1 MKMKTRVLGVLLAG
15 LMAFSAAPQIADP
28 VTTVAVAATKLAAPT
43 GISATINDT
52 SVKLKWNKVKGASA
66 YRVYKY
72 NEKTKK
78 FEKYANV
85 SKTTCTVKNLTAGTT
100 YRFKIAALVKTNGK
114 LVEQTQSNGQSVT
127 TKLSAPKNFKATVS
141 GTSIK
146 LTWSKV
152 KGAAGYR
159 ILIYDQVTKQYKTY
173 KNISGT
179 KFTFNNLPANTYKFK
194 VAALIK
200 KKGDIK
206 EQMQSSAA
214 SAKLTKG
221 ASSSTNA
228 AVSAKE
234 HVCGYRYGTKKYA
247 IKHDINYMK
256 KLSSDFVGWLTIK
269 DTPIDI
275 PVVQATDN
283 RFYLTHDFYGA
294 YDPTKVGT
302 TFADYH
308 VKVTAKQTPDNLVV
322 YGHNIRTGVGL
333 AKITN
338 YYPLRYGSLNFYLNH
353 PTISYES
360 AFGGTSTY
368 VVFAGMFVNTDKKH
382 GAVFKYHTAHTFG
395 NETTFYKYF
404 ENVFDR
410 SVFYNPDVNIKYGD
424 KFLTLSTC
432 FYPFGADV
440 DTRFVLF
447 ARQLRKGESAKINT
461 SKAYVNKS
469 PLYFSYWYKV
479 NGGKWAGRKW
489 SDSLMQG
496 YAAWKKKNS

>member
-1 MKMKTRVLGVLLAG
+1 MKMRTKVLSVLLAG
-15 LMAFSAAPQIADP
+15 LMAFSVAPQIAEP
-28 VTTVAVAATKLAAPT
+28 FSVSSVAASKLAAPT
-43 GISATINDT
+43 NISATIKDT
-52 SVKLKWNKVKGASA
+52 YVKLKWSKVKGASA
-66 YRVYKY
+66 YRVYMY
-72 NEKTKK
+72 NAKTKK
-78 FEKYANV
+78 FVKYKNV
-85 SKTTCTVKNLTAGTT
+85 TSASCKVTGLKAGNT
-100 YRFKIAALVKTNGK
+100 YRFKIVALVKSNGK
-114 LVEQTQSNGQSVT
+114 YVEQTQSNPQSVT
-127 TKLSAPKNFKATVS
+127 TKLSAPGSFKATVS

-146 LTWSKV
+146 LTWKKV
-152 KGAAGYR
+152 TGAAGYR
-159 ILIYDQVTKQYKTY
+159 ILLYDSVTKQYKTY

-179 KFTFNNLPANTYKFK
+179 KFTFKNLPAGTYKFK
-194 VAALIK
+194 VAALVK
-200 KKGDIK
+200 NGKTLK
-206 EQMQSSAA
+206 EQVQSSAV

-221 ASSSTNA
+221 ASTATSS

-234 HVCGYRYGTKKYA
+234 HVCGYRYGTKKYT
-247 IKHDINYMK
+247 IKHDISYMK
-256 KLSSDFVGWLTIK
+256 SLSTDFIGWLTIK

-338 YYPLRYGSLNFYLNH
+338 YYPLRYGSLNFYLTH

-360 AFGGTSTY
+360 AYGGTSTY

-382 GAVFKYHTAHTFG
+382 GAVFKYHTAQNFK
-395 NETTFYKYF
+395 NESTFYKYF

-447 ARQLRKGESAKINT
+447 ARQLRSGESSKIST
-461 SKAYVNKS
+461 SNAYVNKS
-469 PLYFSYWYKV
+469 PLYFTYWYKV
-479 NGGKWAGRKW
+479 NGGKWAGRSWPTK
-489 SDSLMQG
+489 LMDG